1 MSTVLWANVLTN
13 GEVISDESDKYA
25 IYKHSKKLD
34 KITKDLNVVGFI
46 SVQDLTDMQFNLS
59 NEELPDGMESTDE
72 VMAKNGVWI
81 SGADAVEMLEK
92 LISYISTRKTKFG
105 MLSNDHDQVISEL
118 KESLEIANKAKIKNG
133 MFNFSVLM

>member
-34 KITKDLNVVGFI
+34 KITKELNVVGFI

-59 NEELPDGMESTDE
+59 DEELPDGLESTDE
-72 VMAKNGVWI
+72 VMANNGVWV
-81 SGADAVEMLEK
+81 SGGDAVEMLEK
-92 LISYISTRKTKFG
+92 LISHISTRNIKFG
-105 MLSNDHDQVISEL
+105 ILSNDHDQVIAEL
-118 KESLEIANKAKIKNG
+118 KESLEVANKAKSENE
-133 MFNFSVLM
+133 MFNFSVVM